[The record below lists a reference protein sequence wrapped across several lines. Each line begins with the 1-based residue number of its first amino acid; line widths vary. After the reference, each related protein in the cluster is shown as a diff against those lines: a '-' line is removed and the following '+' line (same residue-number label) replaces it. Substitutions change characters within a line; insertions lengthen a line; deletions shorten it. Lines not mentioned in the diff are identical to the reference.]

1 MQMQGGLL
9 KLQNTVGKCT
19 WVRPESL
26 SIGAHPNESELWRD
40 TEATPQN
47 IHFKWFVHYE
57 QVLALHLRKICVHI
71 NYTIYNTEGNHSLQ
85 ILDSLIQRLQGTL

>member
-71 NYTIYNTEGNHSLQ
+71 NYTSYNTEGNHSLQ

>member
-1 MQMQGGLL
+1 MQMQGRLL
-9 KLQNTVGKCT
+9 KLQNTGGKFW

-26 SIGAHPNESELWRD
+26 SIDAHPNESELWRG

-57 QVLALHLRKICVHI
+57 QVLALHLRKICVNI
-71 NYTIYNTEGNHSLQ
+71 NYT
-85 ILDSLIQRLQGTL
+85 IQRLQGTL